1 MSRRALLIL
10 GMHRSGTSAL
20 SGVLQRLG
28 LPVPRTPLPADH
40 GNPTGYAESA
50 ALAAFH
56 DRLLQA
62 VGSRWDAWVGL
73 EPGWVHSPNAIH
85 FVDECRSLLTQEF
98 GDAPLF
104 VVKDPRVCRLV
115 PFWLRVLQAE
125 SITPAAIIPIR
136 SPFEVARS
144 LEIRNRL
151 SGEHS
156 LLMWLR
162 HVLDAEA
169 ETRNTVRTFVAYRDL
184 LSDWKAVISRM
195 SAELEVT
202 WPSQSR
208 TAEREVAAFLTPDL
222 YHHRV
227 EVAPDGLA
235 FPLSEWLTRTYEAFG
250 ALLRSENGAA
260 GAYATLDDVK
270 HEFDRAASLFGP
282 MIEAGR
288 SHAADLEDQQIELR
302 QYVSAI
308 ETARESLSERVS
320 HLESERDALAR
331 HAANLEERAALLEQQ
346 VIGLTQRASD
356 LTQQASNL
364 EQHVNTLSDQVANLE
379 QRNAQMAHELASA
392 KHHVEAL
399 LQSASWRITGP
410 LRAVARIF
418 MGRPKSRPPRE
429 GHE

>member
-1 MSRRALLIL
+1 LIL

-20 SGVLQRLG
+20 SGALQRLG
-28 LPVPRTPLPADH
+28 LPVPRTPLPADE
-40 GNPTGYAESA
+40 GNPAGYAESA
-50 ALAAFH
+50 ALADFH

-62 VGSRWDAWVGL
+62 VGSRWDAWGRL
-73 EPGWVHSPNAIH
+73 EPDWVDSPKARQ

-104 VVKDPRVCRLV
+104 VVKDPRLCRLV
-115 PFWLRVLQAE
+115 PFWMRVLQAE
-125 SITPAAIIPIR
+125 RITPAAIIPIR

-151 SGEHS
+151 SREHS

-162 HVLDAEA
+162 HVLDAEV
-169 ETRNTVRTFVAYRDL
+169 ETRSIVRTFVAYRDL
-184 LSDWKAVISRM
+184 LSDWKAVIDRM
-195 SAELEVT
+195 SGELEVT

-208 TAEREVAAFLTPDL
+208 TAETDVADFLRPDL
-222 YHHRV
+222 CHHRV
-227 EVAPDGLA
+227 EVEPDGLA
-235 FPLSEWLTRTYEAFG
+235 LPLSEWLTRTYDAFSV
-250 ALLRSENGAA
+250 LLRSQNGAA
-260 GAYATLDDVK
+260 RAYETLDAVK
-270 HEFDRAASLFGP
+270 REFDRAASLFGP
-282 MIEAGR
+282 IVEAGR
-288 SHAADLEDQQIELR
+288 NHAADLEGQQTALR
-302 QYVSAI
+302 QQVSMI
-308 ETARESLSERVS
+308 ETARGNLSERVS
-320 HLESERDALAR
+320 HLESERDALAQ
-331 HAANLEERAALLEQQ
+331 HAANLEERGALLEQQ

-356 LTQQASNL
+356 LTQQASKL

-392 KHHVEAL
+392 KYHVEAL

-418 MGRPKSRPPRE
+418 MGRPKGPPRE